1 MSKKDQEEQE
11 VTLSRQEFMRAYAKS
26 LNLSYQG
33 FDGLVRSFA
42 SADVEALYQSL
53 QRHTLPLQFNNLTD
67 FAAKV
72 KN

>member
-42 SADVEALYQSL
+42 NKDVEALYQSL
-53 QRHTLPLQFNNLTD
+53 QGHTMPLVFNDLNN
-67 FAAKV
+67 FAANV